1 MNTSRASSASIL
13 LMLLCACSAGREAN
27 PHTDPTHTDS
37 ERPPQSASR
46 GLIIPPEG
54 GERFDYCARPLT
66 LTVKVD
72 SQTARTTRLVAGTAE
87 LRGDEGIGR
96 HRDVDEVIYIRH
108 GWGYAVFGA
117 DTTHLGPGSVLYV
130 PPGTPHR
137 LIRTGSAPMEYF
149 WVLGPRSSASGFR
162 EAATLGC
169 PGRAAAPSPPD
180 AQVSSDVQPPLVL
193 APGVGE
199 RITYCPFPLTITF
212 KVDAESAAES
222 RLVAAA
228 GALRQGSEAGVHS
241 VDEVVLITHGRGRA
255 FAGADTAAVEPGSIM
270 YTPAGERHGFINE
283 NSEPLEYLVVYGPW
297 DSPRSRGGFRRLA
310 SQPGPWCPDTFE

>member
-1 MNTSRASSASIL
+1 MNKSRAGSAGVL
-13 LMLLCACSAGREAN
+13 LMMLCACGAGRDA
-27 PHTDPTHTDS
+27 DPRPELTRADT
-37 ERPPQSASR
+37 ERHPPSGVR
-46 GLIIPPEG
+46 GLVIPPDG

-66 LTVKVD
+66 LWLKVD
-72 SQTARTTRLVAGTAE
+72 SATAPTTRLVAGTAE

-96 HRDVDEVIYIRH
+96 HPDVDEVIYIRD

-117 DTTHLGPGSVLYV
+117 DTSHLGPGSVLYV

-137 LIRTGSAPMEYF
+137 LVRTGSAPMEYF
-149 WVLGPRSSASGFR
+149 WVMGPRSSGRAFR
-162 EAATLGC
+162 EAAALGC
-169 PGRAAAPSPPD
+169 PGGPAAPPPP
-180 AQVSSDVQPPLVL
+180 AARVIADVRPPLVL

-212 KVDAESAAES
+212 KVDAESAAGS

-255 FAGADTAAVEPGSIM
+255 FVGADTVAVEPGSIV
-270 YTPAGERHGFINE
+270 YTPVGERHGFINE
-283 NSEPLEYLVVYGPW
+283 SSEPLEYLVVYGPW

-310 SQPGPWCPDTFE
+310 AQPGPWCPDAFE